1 MGRNSADFH
10 GYNVFYEGRI
20 YSSLYGT
27 GPEPEVHSVVARH
40 PDKGQVGHLYWHPDS
55 GEIKDVLVQG
65 EHEGKGLG
73 TQMYKVAQSASKS
86 EGLPTPEHSPV
97 RTKAGDA
104 WAKKVG
110 GKVPPLKEG
119 RFHDL

>member
-1 MGRNSADFH
+1 
-10 GYNVFYEGRI
+10 
-20 YSSLYGT
+20 
-27 GPEPEVHSVVARH
+27 
-40 PDKGQVGHLYWHPDS
+40 
-55 GEIKDVLVQG
+55 
-65 EHEGKGLG
+65 
-73 TQMYKVAQSASKS
+73 MYKVAQSASKS
-86 EGLPTPEHSPV
+86 EGLPVPEHSPV